1 MIKLIS
7 FSTAKETINKTKRQP
22 MDQEKIFAN
31 DAINKV
37 LISKTYKQLIQCN
50 KKKKTNNP
58 IQKWAKDL
66 NRYFSKEI
74 QMANKHIKKMF
85 NITNY

>member
-50 KKKKTNNP
+50 NKKKTNNP